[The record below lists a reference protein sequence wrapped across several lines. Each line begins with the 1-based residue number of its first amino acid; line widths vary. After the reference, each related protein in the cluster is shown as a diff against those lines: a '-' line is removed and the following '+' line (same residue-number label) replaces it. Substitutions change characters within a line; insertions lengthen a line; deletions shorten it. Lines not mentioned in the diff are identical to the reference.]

1 MFNIVY
7 LGKKEVKM
15 LWYINKKCYFNGFFK
30 VKKIFYILFIFKYFF
45 VFIIVLNFII
55 RYERDRY
62 VKSVMYK
69 NNKFLVCF
77 GNINVL

>member
-30 VKKIFYILFIFKYFF
+30 VKKIFYILFSFKYFF
-45 VFIIVLNFII
+45 VYIIVLNFII
-55 RYERDRY
+55 GMKEIDML
-62 VKSVMYK
+62 K
-69 NNKFLVCF
+69 
-77 GNINVL
+77 VLCIKIISF

>member
-1 MFNIVY
+1 MVF
-7 LGKKEVKM
+7 LK
-15 LWYINKKCYFNGFFK
+15 L
-30 VKKIFYILFIFKYFF
+30 KKIFYILFIFKYFL
-45 VFIIVLNFII
+45 VYIIVLNFII

>member
-1 MFNIVY
+1 M
-7 LGKKEVKM
+7 
-15 LWYINKKCYFNGFFK
+15 GFFK
-30 VKKIFYILFIFKYFF
+30 VKKIFYILFSFKYFF
-45 VFIIVLNFII
+45 VYIIVLNFII